1 MPPIRVW
8 LLTALAMLAFTG
20 NSVLCRAALQY
31 TQIDPA
37 SFTAIRLVSGV
48 AVLLLIIGMRREN
61 LVRHALRAGT

>member
-1 MPPIRVW
+1 VNVRLFV
-8 LLTALAMLAFTG
+8 LSAFAMLAFAS
-20 NSVLCRAALQY
+20 NSVLCRAALEY

-61 LVRHALRAGT
+61 LVWRALRAGA